1 VCHEIDEEKMNNA
14 EQTIEHFMN
23 NNVISNEDKSKEKSF
38 FRVEC
43 NCPVLQMLTVQF
55 YRC

>member
-23 NNVISNEDKSKEKSF
+23 NNVINDEDKSKEKSF
-38 FRVEC
+38 SGWSI
-43 NCPVLQMLTVQF
+43 TGQF